1 MRFEGWL
8 LDVRLQDDEALIW
21 VKTQDQRIEFR
32 ARYYPD
38 FYVIPDKVSFNE
50 FIDLF
55 DEHPHIPSIDVAERF
70 TSISDIERQ
79 KVLRVSV
86 DSVEQFKPV
95 VHLVEKYGEVFDSD
109 LSHTQRFLADHG
121 LVPFVSVIIVT
132 DEHNKVQSIE
142 QVPLD
147 LSVPPPPFKVLC
159 FEILSDDGVSFVTYD
174 EGMREEY
181 SFSGAEEDSLSDF
194 LEYLG
199 EVDPDLI
206 SCVEADLKKL
216 LKLCLKYRKPVLGVY
231 QRKSFDLSGG
241 RVFISL
247 ISYRRMS
254 LAGMVERIQYT
265 REVPRIGSE
274 CASGRAIESRQ
285 CYEARRRGYLL
296 PRLGFYQPVMSL
308 EELLRERDHGGLI
321 FAPTVG
327 LHENVA
333 ALDFES
339 MFPHLILKNN
349 ISYENVRG
357 ERESEGFLL
366 DFTRET
372 LDRRL
377 F

>member
-1 MRFEGWL
+1 M
-8 LDVRLQDDEALIW
+8 
-21 VKTQDQRIEFR
+21 
-32 ARYYPD
+32 
-38 FYVIPDKVSFNE
+38 
-50 FIDLF
+50 
-55 DEHPHIPSIDVAERF
+55 
-70 TSISDIERQ
+70 
-79 KVLRVSV
+79 
-86 DSVEQFKPV
+86 
-95 VHLVEKYGEVFDSD
+95 
-109 LSHTQRFLADHG
+109 
-121 LVPFVSVIIVT
+121 
-132 DEHNKVQSIE
+132 
-142 QVPLD
+142 
-147 LSVPPPPFKVLC
+147 
-159 FEILSDDGVSFVTYD
+159 
-174 EGMREEY
+174 
-181 SFSGAEEDSLSDF
+181 
-194 LEYLG
+194 EYLG